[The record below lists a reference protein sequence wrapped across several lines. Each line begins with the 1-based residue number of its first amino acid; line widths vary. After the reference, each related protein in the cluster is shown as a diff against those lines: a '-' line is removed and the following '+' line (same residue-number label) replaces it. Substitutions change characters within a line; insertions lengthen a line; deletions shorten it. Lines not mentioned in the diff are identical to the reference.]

1 MEIFQ
6 CKMETNIIEFREF
19 SIALSVPL
27 VHSFSGIFGF
37 WGLVLLRSFTRQDW
51 SPESINPLDS
61 PTSRTSP
68 IQWMNGRTINSLF
81 TLWFMIVNGI
91 WPSPVIHT
99 HKTWAVVAFVSW
111 CNKLH
116 LSKKNYKISLLCP
129 KWNKMVESLNVYVNQ
144 CVDMMSFC

>member
-37 WGLVLLRSFTRQDW
+37 WDLVLLRSFTRQDW

-99 HKTWAVVAFVSW
+99 HKTWAVVAFVSR
-111 CNKLH
+111 CNKWH
-116 LSKKNYKISLLCP
+116 LSEKMTRPPSVQNGI
-129 KWNKMVESLNVYVNQ
+129 KWLNH
-144 CVDMMSFC
+144 